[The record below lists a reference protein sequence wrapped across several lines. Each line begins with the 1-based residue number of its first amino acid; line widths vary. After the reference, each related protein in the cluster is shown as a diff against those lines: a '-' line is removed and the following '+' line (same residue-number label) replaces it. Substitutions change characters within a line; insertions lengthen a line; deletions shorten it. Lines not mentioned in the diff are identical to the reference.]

1 MDLALKKVNGKDLFM
16 MHNSFIKN
24 SFYLFFILLTGCS
37 NVMTKNNTKFEWSAT
52 ECGPEG
58 YPMEIIK
65 GTFLFKGEEHGLYI
79 PDGGTL
85 NGDWGDPTSSHGSI
99 KHTLPDRLEITFFS
113 YTEKQFYR
121 GEFDLPYDRIVE
133 LFQKGLKEQKEEKKE
148 FPTYSK
154 MMVGIAPG
162 GAVAVWVTGGPGV
175 EVFFGQAEKVELNP
189 IFAFNLPFESE
200 EESDAYIA
208 KQLPNSLSTE
218 ELESLEKN
226 GIPFGL
232 WSRYRARYHWIATAK
247 GDSIY
252 GFNIKYVNGESERGH
267 FPFVEDDKLRLLPV
281 PLQMYFETNKY
292 IYRVNFDDL
301 EIVSAFEQLKSH
313 ENLTEEGRRIAMEF
327 DLQYPRSN
335 SRVRLYNVKES
346 IELKKVAFKDW

>member
-1 MDLALKKVNGKDLFM
+1 MFK
-16 MHNSFIKN
+16 FIFILRK
-24 SFYLFFILLTGCS
+24 SVYVLFILLTGCS
-37 NVMTKNNTKFEWSAT
+37 NVMTKENTKFEWNAT
-52 ECGPEG
+52 ECAPEG

-65 GTFLFKGEEHGLYI
+65 GTFLFKGEDRGLYI

-133 LFQKGLKEQKEEKKE
+133 LFQQGVNQQKEEKKE

-162 GAVAVWVTGGPGV
+162 GAVAVWVKGGPGV
-175 EVFFGQAEKVELNP
+175 EVFFGQAEKVELDP
-189 IFAFNLPFESE
+189 SIAFNLPFESKAQ
-200 EESDAYIA
+200 SDKYVQDGLDEAISPE
-208 KQLPNSLSTE
+208 QR
-218 ELESLEKN
+218 ESLKKN
-226 GIPFGL
+226 GIPFDL
-232 WSRYRARYHWIATAK
+232 WSRYRARYHWIATSK
-247 GDSIY
+247 SEPIY

-267 FPFVEDDKLRLLPV
+267 FPFVESEKLRLLPA

-301 EIVSAFEQLKSH
+301 EIVSAFEQLNAH
-313 ENLTEEGRRIAMEF
+313 EGLTEEQQRIGMEF

-346 IELKKVAFKDW
+346 IELKKVIFKDW